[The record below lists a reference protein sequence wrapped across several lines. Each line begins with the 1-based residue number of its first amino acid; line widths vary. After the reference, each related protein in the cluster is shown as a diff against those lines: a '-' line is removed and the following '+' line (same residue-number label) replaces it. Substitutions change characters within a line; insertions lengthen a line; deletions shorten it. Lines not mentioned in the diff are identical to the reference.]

1 MKMSRSKSIFF
12 EELSLFSSENEDFK
26 LLDVTKCDN
35 FWEIGRLST
44 IEGLLQKKLNTYIYE
59 STGERIVIKKNF
71 FNSAIANI
79 LSVLGASFIGQAFGE
94 LFTIV
99 IDGKEVGIFIVNR
112 LTKKSEF
119 KINDSTFKIK
129 DDLLTVLFVIHQNQ
143 VE

>member
-1 MKMSRSKSIFF
+1 MSRSKSIFF